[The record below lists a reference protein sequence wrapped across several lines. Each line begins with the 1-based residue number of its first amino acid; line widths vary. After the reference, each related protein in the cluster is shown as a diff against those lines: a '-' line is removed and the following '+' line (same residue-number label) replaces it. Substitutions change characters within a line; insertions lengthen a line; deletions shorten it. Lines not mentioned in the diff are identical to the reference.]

1 MKHSYL
7 HRIAMGIALLFSACS
22 PSTKNFETVSIEQ
35 FQSVITG
42 PDVQIVD
49 VRTAQE
55 FLEGHIPGCLNIDV
69 TQPDFNR
76 KADSLLNKSHKVAIY
91 CRSGNRSKK
100 AAAQLQKMGFKVVE
114 LGAGF
119 NGWKQ
124 AGLPYEK

>member
-1 MKHSYL
+1 MKHTYL
-7 HRIAMGIALLFSACS
+7 RRIAMGITLLLSACS

-35 FQSVITG
+35 FQNVITG

-49 VRTAQE
+49 VRTVQE

-69 TQPDFNR
+69 TQSDFNH
-76 KADSLLNKSHKVAIY
+76 KADSLLNKAHKVAIY

-100 AAAQLQKMGFKVVE
+100 AAAQLQKMGFTVIE
-114 LGAGF
+114 LGVGF